1 MAVCGTPALCRLAGR
16 ARIVIATTSVEAR
29 CGIKTSVFLIRN
41 SMKRV
46 KGIGPTLRFREPGAT
61 RQAPKKTRR
70 PGSGDGTYEAVP
82 ILEVRRRAE
91 LYGLRVDR
99 LRAELLDRRQLEI
112 ELGQIFGAIRAIIAG
127 TRMSSEE
134 KEDVYRQL
142 MSVPELLEIVAEKQ
156 TRQEPMR
163 TSKEVL
169 NGDEEN

>member
-1 MAVCGTPALCRLAGR
+1 MIAWAPLFGVKSSLWQSNRKARVARLLARSGERRCARRRKRPGRRDRGTEL
-16 ARIVIATTSVEAR
+16 
-29 CGIKTSVFLIRN
+29 
-41 SMKRV
+41 MKRC
-46 KGIGPTLRFREPGAT
+46 RFWRW
-61 RQAPKKTRR
+61 
-70 PGSGDGTYEAVP
+70 
-82 ILEVRRRAE
+82 RAE

-99 LRAELLDRRQLEI
+99 LRAELLDRRRLEI
-112 ELGQIFGAIRAIIAG
+112 ELGQIFGVIRAIIAG
-127 TRMSSEE
+127 TRMSGEE

>member
-1 MAVCGTPALCRLAGR
+1 
-16 ARIVIATTSVEAR
+16 
-29 CGIKTSVFLIRN
+29 
-41 SMKRV
+41 
-46 KGIGPTLRFREPGAT
+46 
-61 RQAPKKTRR
+61 
-70 PGSGDGTYEAVP
+70 VP

-99 LRAELLDRRQLEI
+99 LRAELLDRRRFEI

-142 MSVPELLEIVAEKQ
+142 MSVPELLEIVAEKE